1 MSSVRLSKAT
11 KELNISLDRAVE
23 ELAKHGHEIPNNR
36 NHKITNDQY
45 EVLMTA
51 FADDLARKKRSE
63 EVSQQVKEEKEILRG
78 TKDTVDAP
86 AQEAAPAPAPVEN
99 TSEAPKEVAPEES
112 ATVADEAP
120 VEEAPEAVP
129 TAEATPEVEAPKATS
144 AEVAEESAP
153 ETGGL
158 KVMGKIDLDA
168 QKPKKKETPVKPKK
182 VAPTKKSSGGGAK
195 NAPKPVTPPPAKEET
210 PP

>member
-78 TKDTVDAP
+78 TKDTAEAPVAEVAPKPAEEAP
-86 AQEAAPAPAPVEN
+86 AVEAAPEKPEPVAAETPA
-99 TSEAPKEVAPEES
+99 TAEES
-112 ATVADEAP
+112 T
-120 VEEAPEAVP
+120 PEAAAP
-129 TAEATPEVEAPKATS
+129 EAPKA
-144 AEVAEESAP
+144 AP
-153 ETGGL
+153 VEPQEASTPDAAGL

-168 QKPKKKETPVKPKK
+168 QKPKKKEAPQKPTK
-182 VAPTKKSSGGGAK
+182 VAPTKKSSGAGAH
-195 NAPKPVTPPPAKEET
+195 NAPKPVEKAPVKEET
-210 PP
+210 PPTPVDQEI

>member
-78 TKDTVDAP
+78 TKDTVEAP
-86 AQEAAPAPAPVEN
+86 AEQSTPEPVEEAQAPVE
-99 TSEAPKEVAPEES
+99 EAPKEVAPEK
-112 ATVADEAP
+112 
-120 VEEAPEAVP
+120 PEP
-129 TAEATPEVEAPKATS
+129 
-144 AEVAEESAP
+144 VAE
-153 ETGGL
+153 
-158 KVMGKIDLDA
+158 
-168 QKPKKKETPVKPKK
+168 
-182 VAPTKKSSGGGAK
+182 
-195 NAPKPVTPPPAKEET
+195 
-210 PP
+210 

>member
-63 EVSQQVKEEKEILRG
+63 EVSQQGLR
-78 TKDTVDAP
+78 TRLRPLLKKQP
-86 AQEAAPAPAPVEN
+86 LRQHPLKRPP
-99 TSEAPKEVAPEES
+99 SLRHQRRLLPKSQRRLQKRFLQQRQLLKRHQKLRQLRKSKLKHRKKALLMLEV
-112 ATVADEAP
+112 
-120 VEEAPEAVP
+120 
-129 TAEATPEVEAPKATS
+129 
-144 AEVAEESAP
+144 
-153 ETGGL
+153 L
-158 KVMGKIDLDA
+158 R
-168 QKPKKKETPVKPKK
+168 
-182 VAPTKKSSGGGAK
+182 
-195 NAPKPVTPPPAKEET
+195 
-210 PP
+210 

>member
-36 NHKITNDQY
+36 NYKITNDQY

-78 TKDTVDAP
+78 TQDTVEVP
-86 AQEAAPAPAPVEN
+86 AEAAAPSPVE
-99 TSEAPKEVAPEES
+99 K
-112 ATVADEAP
+112 
-120 VEEAPEAVP
+120 
-129 TAEATPEVEAPKATS
+129 
-144 AEVAEESAP
+144 
-153 ETGGL
+153 GL
-158 KVMGKIDLDA
+158 FGR
-168 QKPKKKETPVKPKK
+168 
-182 VAPTKKSSGGGAK
+182 SSK
-195 NAPKPVTPPPAKEET
+195 RSRS
-210 PP
+210 

>member
-78 TKDTVDAP
+78 TKDTAEAPVAEVAPKPAEEAP
-86 AQEAAPAPAPVEN
+86 AVEADPAVEAAPDKPEPVAAETPA
-99 TSEAPKEVAPEES
+99 TAEES
-112 ATVADEAP
+112 TPDAAAP
-120 VEEAPEAVP
+120 
-129 TAEATPEVEAPKATS
+129 EAPKA
-144 AEVAEESAP
+144 AP
-153 ETGGL
+153 VEPQE
-158 KVMGKIDLDA
+158 A
-168 QKPKKKETPVKPKK
+168 STPD
-182 VAPTKKSSGGGAK
+182 T
-195 NAPKPVTPPPAKEET
+195 T
-210 PP
+210 

>member
-78 TKDTVDAP
+78 TKDTAEAPVAEVAPKPAEEAP
-86 AQEAAPAPAPVEN
+86 AVEAVPAVEAAPEKPEPVAAETPA
-99 TSEAPKEVAPEES
+99 TAEES
-112 ATVADEAP
+112 T
-120 VEEAPEAVP
+120 PEAAAP
-129 TAEATPEVEAPKATS
+129 EAPKA
-144 AEVAEESAP
+144 AP
-153 ETGGL
+153 L
-158 KVMGKIDLDA
+158 N
-168 QKPKKKETPVKPKK
+168 PKKLVLQMLLDSRSWVKLIWTLRSQRKRKRLRSRPKWH
-182 VAPTKKSSGGGAK
+182 PRKSRLAQGHTMLQSQLRRHQ
-195 NAPKPVTPPPAKEET
+195 
-210 PP
+210 

>member
-78 TKDTVDAP
+78 TKDTVEAP
-86 AQEAAPAPAPVEN
+86 IEEAVSAPVEDAPVV
-99 TSEAPKEVAPEES
+99 EAPKEVAPEKPE
-112 ATVADEAP
+112 TVA
-120 VEEAPEAVP
+120 EEVQETSESPEPAI
-129 TAEATPEVEAPKATS
+129 EVEAKNEASVEGSTSQATEIILGPFLQRS
-144 AEVAEESAP
+144 P
-153 ETGGL
+153 W
-158 KVMGKIDLDA
+158 
-168 QKPKKKETPVKPKK
+168 
-182 VAPTKKSSGGGAK
+182 
-195 NAPKPVTPPPAKEET
+195 
-210 PP
+210 